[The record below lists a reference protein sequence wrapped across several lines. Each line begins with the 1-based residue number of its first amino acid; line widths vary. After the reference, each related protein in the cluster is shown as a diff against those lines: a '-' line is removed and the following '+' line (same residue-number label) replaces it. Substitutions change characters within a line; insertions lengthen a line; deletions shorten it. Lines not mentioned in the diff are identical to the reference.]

1 MIDPPVNFGKWLG
14 FAMNY
19 RSHAELTPGKHLAE
33 SYWRMRLEELGLA
46 CRISEAAG
54 QADGVR
60 EAFDLLMLAPP
71 GQHKHLSQH
80 LVEAKLDAM
89 LAIGAY
95 ESAAL
100 SLLPRSAGY
109 MLSRGPSGE
118 HLATVILPES
128 EQERIAGGATA
139 ALALI
144 AALMAELA
152 ELFPIGAQGSA
163 SLN

>member
-1 MIDPPVNFGKWLG
+1 
-14 FAMNY
+14 
-19 RSHAELTPGKHLAE
+19 
-33 SYWRMRLEELGLA
+33 
-46 CRISEAAG
+46 
-54 QADGVR
+54 
-60 EAFDLLMLAPP
+60 MLAT
-71 GQHKHLSQH
+71 
-80 LVEAKLDAM
+80 
-89 LAIGAY
+89 GAY

>member
-1 MIDPPVNFGKWLG
+1 
-14 FAMNY
+14 MNHKT
-19 RSHAELTPGKHLAE
+19 SAFFTPEKHLAE
-33 SYWRMRLEELGLA
+33 AYWRLRLEELGQA

-54 QADGVR
+54 ESDGVR

-71 GQHKHLSQH
+71 GHQLLLSPK
-80 LVEAKLDAM
+80 LAEAKIDAM
-89 LAIGAY
+89 LAAGAF

-100 SLLPRSAGY
+100 SLLPQNAGY
-109 MLSRGPSGE
+109 MLSHGPSGE
-118 HLATVILPES
+118 HLASVILPES
-128 EQERIAGGATA
+128 EREMTAGGATA

-152 ELFPIGAQGSA
+152 EVYAVGAPASA

>member
-14 FAMNY
+14 FAMNF

-71 GQHKHLSQH
+71 GLHKHLSQH
-80 LVEAKLDAM
+80 LVEAKIDAM
-89 LAIGAY
+89 LATGAY

-118 HLATVILPES
+118 HLATVILPEIRWENLDCGVS
-128 EQERIAGGATA
+128 H
-139 ALALI
+139 
-144 AALMAELA
+144 
-152 ELFPIGAQGSA
+152 A
-163 SLN
+163 SVK

>member
-1 MIDPPVNFGKWLG
+1 
-14 FAMNY
+14 MNHEA
-19 RSHAELTPGKHLAE
+19 SAILSPEKHLAE
-33 SYWRMRLEELGLA
+33 AYWRMRLEELGLA
-46 CRISEAAG
+46 CRISAPAG

-71 GQHKHLSQH
+71 GRRQQLSPK
-80 LVEAKLDAM
+80 LAEAQIAAM
-89 LAIGAY
+89 VATGAF

-100 SLLPRSAGY
+100 ALLPQRAGY

-118 HLATVILPES
+118 HLASVFLPES
-128 EQERIAGGATA
+128 DREMTVGGATA

-152 ELFPIGAQGSA
+152 EIHAVGAPGSA